1 VRARPRRGPSTLH
14 AARLWNEHRMWRF
27 IATRPDSS
35 KIALFAIHEI
45 QNIHFVQ
52 LSCLLWHSHRAR
64 VARESRTPPANH
76 RRPRGPASPQSRRA
90 AMVRGNAKALA
101 QAKNLAKKDAAKTAK
116 SDLKLRG
123 AALKATCPICKANMI
138 NHHQLIAHYE
148 SKHPKETCPPP
159 PEE

>member
-1 VRARPRRGPSTLH
+1 
-14 AARLWNEHRMWRF
+14 M
-27 IATRPDSS
+27 
-35 KIALFAIHEI
+35 
-45 QNIHFVQ
+45 
-52 LSCLLWHSHRAR
+52 
-64 VARESRTPPANH
+64 
-76 RRPRGPASPQSRRA
+76 PQSRRA

-138 NHHQLIAHYE
+138 NHHQLKAHYE

>member
-1 VRARPRRGPSTLH
+1 VRARPRRGPSTLY
-14 AARLWNEHRMWRF
+14 AARLWNEQRMWRF
-27 IATRPDSS
+27 IAKPDSS

-52 LSCLLWHSHRAR
+52 LSCLLRHSHRAR
-64 VARESRTPPANH
+64 VARESRKPPANH
-76 RRPRGPASPQSRRA
+76 RRPRGAASPQSRRA

-138 NHHQLIAHYE
+138 NHHQLKAHYE

>member
-1 VRARPRRGPSTLH
+1 MRARPRRGPSTLY
-14 AARLWNEHRMWRF
+14 AARVWNERRMWRF
-27 IATRPDSS
+27 IAKPDSS

-52 LSCLLWHSHRAR
+52 LSCLLRHSHRAR
-64 VARESRTPPANH
+64 VARESREPPANH
-76 RRPRGPASPQSRRA
+76 RRPRGAASPQSRRA

-138 NHHQLIAHYE
+138 NHHQLKAHYE